1 MTMIDFIGLLAG
13 TLTTVAF
20 LPQARKTW
28 RTRSTAD
35 FSFTMLTA
43 FCTGIAFW
51 LVYGLMLKSW
61 PLIIANGITFV
72 LAGSI
77 LYVKLRGDR

>member
-1 MTMIDFIGLLAG
+1 MPAGLL
-13 TLTTVAF
+13 TTFAF
-20 LPQARKTW
+20 LPQALKTW

-35 FSFTMLTA
+35 FSLAMLGA
-43 FCTGIAFW
+43 FCTGIAMW
-51 LVYGLMLKSW
+51 LVYGILLAAW
-61 PLIIANGITFV
+61 PLIVANGLTLL